1 MCSAIVYMNQ
11 YHSHLSF
18 NVLMPRMFTPMQ
30 LSLCH
35 SFTELLFCS
44 YDVII
49 NNEVAMCSHDVGI
62 LMLCETTNQIGV
74 AYNVD
79 STE

>member
-1 MCSAIVYMNQ
+1 MCAAIVYMDQ
-11 YHSHLSF
+11 YHSHLPF
-18 NVLMPRMFTPMQ
+18 NVLMSRIKLCSYTCTQFVSHL
-30 LSLCH
+30 LS
-35 SFTELLFCS
+35 FYFVV

-49 NNEVAMCSHDVGI
+49 NNEVRDVGI
-62 LMLCETTNQIGV
+62 LMLWKMNQIGV